1 MLQNIA
7 IYQVFATL
15 APQKHPRRS
24 ILAIFGPIMS
34 ATPQF
39 EVQIGPDLAPYKQ
52 YLKPDDA
59 RKGYHEP
66 TMSTKHP
73 LQVTRFP
80 QL

>member
-7 IYQVFATL
+7 IYYVFATL
-15 APQKHPRRS
+15 APQSHRKRS
-24 ILAIFGPIMS
+24 ILAIFGPTMS

-39 EVQIGPDLAPYKQ
+39 GVKIGANLVQRKQ

-66 TMSTKHP
+66 TMSTEP
-73 LQVTRFP
+73 PFQVRRSP
-80 QL
+80 EL